1 MAILP
6 TTFESGGDAMSY
18 RMNGCLRIEFT
29 FAGYDCE
36 IELDNNGITTV
47 DVDSYHCMEFTS
59 EMTLHELQEYVMS
72 QLTAARAEY
81 NAWRVSRQF
90 LPPA

>member
-1 MAILP
+1 
-6 TTFESGGDAMSY
+6 MSY

-36 IELDNNGITTV
+36 LELDNNGITTV
-47 DVDSYHCMEFTS
+47 DVDSYHCFEFAS
-59 EMTLHELQEYVMS
+59 WVTLHQVQECIMRE
-72 QLTAARAEY
+72 LTAARAEY
-81 NAWRVSRQF
+81 EAWRVSRQF

>member
-1 MAILP
+1 
-6 TTFESGGDAMSY
+6 MSY
-18 RMNGCLRIEFT
+18 RMNGCLRIEFR

-59 EMTLHELQEYVMS
+59 NMTLHELQQYVMS

>member
-1 MAILP
+1 MAVLP

-18 RMNGCLRIEFT
+18 RMNGCLRIEFS

-36 IELDNNGITTV
+36 IELDNKGITTV
-47 DVDSYHCMEFTS
+47 DVDSYHCFEFTS
-59 EMTLHELQEYVMS
+59 EMTLHELQQIVM
-72 QLTAARAEY
+72 QELTAARDAYE
-81 NAWRVSRQF
+81 AWRVSRLF